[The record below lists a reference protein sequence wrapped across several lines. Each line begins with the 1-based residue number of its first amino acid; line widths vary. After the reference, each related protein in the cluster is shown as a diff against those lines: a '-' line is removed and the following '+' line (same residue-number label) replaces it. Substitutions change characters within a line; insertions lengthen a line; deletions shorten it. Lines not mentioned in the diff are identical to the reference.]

1 VDAWKLVGGLR
12 ERQLTEWR
20 QRTGAVGGQLADR
33 VIVIAVDRGPA
44 RVDVL
49 LLLRLVLSHA
59 PILAGAA
66 TSGDTGRLAYAGQ
79 Q

>member
-1 VDAWKLVGGLR
+1 VDIRKLVGGLR
-12 ERQLTEWR
+12 KHQLTEWR

-33 VIVIAVDRGPA
+33 VIVIAVDRGPP
-44 RVDVL
+44 RVDIL
-49 LLLRLVLSHA
+49 LLLRLVLSHVH
-59 PILAGAA
+59 IVAGAA